1 MKTFKLL
8 FTIVAVMMAFPGN
21 ATSIKDNP
29 IPVHRP
35 LVEEYAGTWCG
46 WCVRGLAGMELLD
59 ETFGDN
65 YVGVVYHYNDAMA
78 TIAVNKF
85 PNTITGFP
93 SEFINRTQSVDP
105 LNGTGNTSGGIVNA
119 VSEIAS
125 EATIADLDISAQW
138 TSEDKTDIAVN
149 VSSYFTVDDNS
160 GNYAI
165 EVMLIANDLYGS
177 GSGWNQTN
185 KYSGDSDYAQD
196 PYLSV
201 FVNSP
206 SVITGYHFN
215 DIIVG
220 TSGVISGSLPIN
232 IVAYDLY
239 SYDHTFTISRLP
251 KPSLIQNKDKLLVV
265 AIIYDKTNKIVINA
279 NKAPISNFITSLP
292 GDVNDDNGVNVGD
305 IAAIIDYLLDNS
317 APINFTNAD
326 LNGDGIVNVADLSD
340 LIDLIL
346 SN

>member
-149 VSSYFTVDDNS
+149 VSSYFTEDVTD
-160 GNYAI
+160 GKYVI
-165 EVMLIANDLYGS
+165 EVMLIADDLYGS
-177 GSGWNQTN
+177 GSAWNQAN
-185 KYSGDSDYAQD
+185 NYSGVSSLAMD
-196 PYLSV
+196 PYMGV

-206 SVITGYHFN
+206 SVITG
-215 DIIVG
+215 
-220 TSGVISGSLPIN
+220 
-232 IVAYDLY
+232 
-239 SYDHTFTISRLP
+239 
-251 KPSLIQNKDKLLVV
+251 
-265 AIIYDKTNKIVINA
+265 
-279 NKAPISNFITSLP
+279 
-292 GDVNDDNGVNVGD
+292 
-305 IAAIIDYLLDNS
+305 
-317 APINFTNAD
+317 
-326 LNGDGIVNVADLSD
+326 
-340 LIDLIL
+340 
-346 SN
+346 